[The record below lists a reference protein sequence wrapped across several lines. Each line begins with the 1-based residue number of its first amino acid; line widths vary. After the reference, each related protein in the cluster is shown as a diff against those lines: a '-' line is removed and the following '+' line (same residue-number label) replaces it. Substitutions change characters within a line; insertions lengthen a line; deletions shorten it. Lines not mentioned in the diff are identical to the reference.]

1 VTSED
6 DWQKAVEAAVTRFG
20 KLNIPHSGR
29 GGGGIGPQIANPP
42 KIEAKV

>member
-29 GGGGIGPQIANPP
+29 GARGWRHQLATRPN
-42 KIEAKV
+42 